1 MQLVTNR
8 NVPKREKVFERFTV
22 NIGGDGIKPEVVK
35 LEGRKHLKV
44 PAVIINEGVLD
55 GSHGPG
61 FYPAEENGKR
71 VTAWNHMPITLD
83 HPTVKGKRVSA
94 RHPKVIN
101 RFKVGVFLNAKQEGT
116 KTKGFAY
123 LDVGRTR
130 QLDARV
136 LRRLQKGKKV
146 EVSTGLSV
154 RQEFKKGVH
163 NNKKY
168 EWIARDQE
176 PDHLAVLVDSVGACS
191 IKDGAGLLANEA
203 KVPESVS
210 TVLRKSVE
218 ELVKGIGVEKIVGN
232 EMSFSQVSMHLSNA
246 LSSAYGKPGQYWRGY
261 VVEVFPDSVVYYGE
275 DGKLY
280 RVGYKTTKTT
290 VELTGD
296 AVVVARQVE
305 YVPVS
310 NSTSSEEVANM
321 ASFDKKAH
329 VKSLIGNGFEE
340 SDKTWLLKLDDEQLR
355 KIRPRK
361 KKEKQVDNSDQQSK
375 KTKPEAATPPAK
387 MTWEEI
393 EALIPPSKRAAME
406 FGEQTIT
413 NQRQQAKEIVKKSKG
428 NKLTDEQLDKLPFAV
443 LVNMAS
449 MATVEKETKKTVE
462 PDPDDVFANEFNPNF
477 FNFSGVPGSFGV
489 VNEVDP
495 DTDDDDEEDEEEKTP
510 SKKKVVASNT
520 TKKACGPRKWSYP
533 NRIGSSSN

>member
-1 MQLVTNR
+1 MRFVTNR
-8 NVPKREKVFERFTV
+8 KVAQTEKVFERFTV
-22 NIGGDGIKPEVVK
+22 NIGGNGTPEVVK

-71 VTAWNHMPITLD
+71 VSAWNHMPITLD
-83 HPTVKGKRVSA
+83 HPTIRGKRVTA
-94 RHPKVIN
+94 RTPKVLN

-123 LDVGRTR
+123 LDIGRTR
-130 QLDARV
+130 QLDARL
-136 LRRLQKGKKV
+136 LRRLQKGEKV

-168 EWIARDQE
+168 DWIARDQE
-176 PDHLAVLVDSVGACS
+176 PDHLAVLMDSVGACS
-191 IKDGAGLLANEA
+191 VKDGAGLLANEA

-246 LSSAYGKPGQYWRGY
+246 LSAAYGKPGQYWRGY
-261 VVEVFPDSVVYYGE
+261 VCEVFPDSVVYYGE

-296 AVVVARQVE
+296 AEEVSRQIE

-310 NSTSSEEVANM
+310 NSNSLEEVVNM
-321 ASFDKKAH
+321 AFDKKAH
-329 VKSLIGNGFEE
+329 VKSLIGNGFDE
-340 SDKTWLLKLDDEQLR
+340 SDKTWLLKLDDAQLQ

-361 KKEKQVDNSDQQSK
+361 KKEKPVANTDEGK
-375 KTKPEAATPPAK
+375 KTKTETPVPELN
-387 MTWEEI
+387 WEQI
-393 EALIPPSKRAAME
+393 EKLIPKSKLAAME
-406 FGEQTIT
+406 FGEQTIA
-413 NQRQQAKEIVKKSKG
+413 NQKQQAKEVIKKSKG
-428 NKLTDEQLDKLPFAV
+428 NKLSDEQLDKLPYAV

-449 MATVEKETKKTVE
+449 VAAANEKPAKSKSEDV
-462 PDPDDVFANEFNPNF
+462 DADDEFANDFNPNF

-489 VNEVDP
+489 TNEDAEVIDE
-495 DTDDDDEEDEEEKTP
+495 DDDEEEDEEDKTP
-510 SKKKVVASNT
+510 AKKKVAASNT
-520 TKKACGPRKWSYP
+520 TKSKAAGPRKWNYP
-533 NRIGSSSN
+533 NRIGASTN